1 MNEYSYIITKDGELY
16 HYGVKGMK
24 WGVRKS
30 DSNSGSTKQHN
41 KKKIKLPKNTAKG
54 NQEARNALLR
64 NSVISGLK
72 IATPFLAMGVAAIA
86 GPAATPAIMAGKEVV
101 ARALD
106 VAGVVNLMYGSNA
119 ALISDITETIRNAQ
133 S

>member
-1 MNEYSYIITKDGELY
+1 MNEHGYIATNINELY

-30 DSNSGSTKQHN
+30 DGGYSSANHH
-41 KKKIKLPKNTAKG
+41 KKKVQLPKTTDKG
-54 NQEARNALLR
+54 NQKARAALMR

-86 GPAATPAIMAGKEVV
+86 GPAAAPAIMAGKEAV

-119 ALISDITETIRNAQ
+119 ALVTDVIENLRKV
-133 S
+133 